1 MNALINSIIATVIV
15 SLLSFIGIVSLI
27 MKKKLLNKILIL
39 MVGFSA
45 GALMGGAFLHL
56 IPEALEMISISR
68 LGLYLLTGFGC
79 FFLIERGL
87 HWHHCHKHGIKCD
100 VHTLGYMNLVGD
112 GVHNFID
119 GIIIAGGFLISVPV
133 GIATSIA
140 IISHEIP
147 QEMGDFAVLLYSGFK
162 TTKAL
167 LFNFFSALLAVVG
180 AIVGYM
186 VAGMS
191 EMFMQFIIPFAAGG
205 FIYIAASDLIPELH
219 KEADLKKSLGSFG
232 LFIVGILF
240 MLMVKMIFEG

>member
-1 MNALINSIIATVIV
+1 MGALINSIIATVIV
-15 SLLSFIGIVSLI
+15 SLISFIGIVSLLL
-27 MKKKLLNKILIL
+27 KKKSLNKILIL

-56 IPEALEMISISR
+56 IPEALEWISIST
-68 LGLYLLTGFGC
+68 LGLYLLIGFGC

-87 HWHHCHKHGIKCD
+87 HWHHCHRHGDKCE
-100 VHTLGYMNLVGD
+100 VHTFGYMNLVGD

-133 GIATSIA
+133 GIATTIA

-147 QEMGDFAVLLYSGFK
+147 QEIGDFAVLLYSGIK
-162 TTKAL
+162 RTKAL

-180 AIVGYM
+180 AIMGYLL
-186 VAGMS
+186 AGTN
-191 EMFMQFIIPFAAGG
+191 EVFMQFIIPFAAGG

-219 KEADLKKSLGSFG
+219 KEANIKKSLGSFG
-232 LFIVGILF
+232 LFVVGILF
-240 MLMVKMIFEG
+240 MLLVKMIFEG